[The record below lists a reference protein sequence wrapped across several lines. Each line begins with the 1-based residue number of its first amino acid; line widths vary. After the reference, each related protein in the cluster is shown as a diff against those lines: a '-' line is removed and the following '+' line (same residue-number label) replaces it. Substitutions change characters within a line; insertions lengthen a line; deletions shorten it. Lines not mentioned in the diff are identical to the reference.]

1 MKVWQ
6 FVLSLITSAIV
17 GFFIILFVFAA
28 VSGVADTPTSSA
40 QGSSQSEQGTDESKE
55 SKEKKPAK
63 LKSITVEYSGSSEDG
78 TEINESTEGI
88 SVEGEYSDG
97 STKEISEGFTI
108 KNPGVLKA
116 GETQEFTV
124 VYKGFEGS
132 FSVTASE
139 NDEQFKASS
148 QDIAFDELARNPE
161 ANKGKKIH
169 FRGKVVQ
176 VMESDIM
183 PHYRVS
189 VSEDEYGIWDSSQVI
204 YVKYIRSGSDN
215 RILEDDIVD
224 IWGTSTG
231 TITYTSTM
239 GGDITIPSMMAR
251 IMQVS
256 Q

>member
-1 MKVWQ
+1 MKMWQ
-6 FVLSLITSAIV
+6 FILSLITSAIV

-139 NDEQFKASS
+139 TTSS
-148 QDIAFDELARNPE
+148 SR
-161 ANKGKKIH
+161 H
-169 FRGKVVQ
+169 R
-176 VMESDIM
+176 
-183 PHYRVS
+183 R
-189 VSEDEYGIWDSSQVI
+189 
-204 YVKYIRSGSDN
+204 R
-215 RILEDDIVD
+215 
-224 IWGTSTG
+224 TS
-231 TITYTSTM
+231 
-239 GGDITIPSMMAR
+239 PSMNWRAIPKRTRAR
-251 IMQVS
+251 RSIS
-256 Q
+256 EAKWCR